1 VASDVTIRLTGIAT
15 GGCVGISTGGAG
27 SRVTRARVAVA
38 GTIIAALA
46 IIAGTAAVIGST
58 TTATSVALAVLT
70 TTATAIAINATAISV
85 ITTTTTALTAF
96 VAATATT
103 TLLAVLTAVATVVT
117 VVASAT
123 TAATTI
129 AAIITAIV
137 ATVVATVLTAV
148 ATLTATVRI
157 IATIATTTV
166 ATAAAVTTTTT
177 VIKAATSTTTAGVYI
192 NQHRHDGEEIRNNNV
207 PRLGG
212 PKYLPGVGVRGRT
225 RRAFSML
232 RVRPSMTSPRRP
244 SMAASA
250 ISEVTI
256 LTKPKPRDSPECG
269 SFMIWH
275 FSTSPYF
282 SKRRVI
288 SDSSRR
294 GWMPVTKRFE
304 PGL

>member
-1 VASDVTIRLTGIAT
+1 VAIDVTIRLTGIAT

-38 GTIIAALA
+38 GTIIAALT
-46 IIAGTAAVIGST
+46 IIAGTAAVIRST

-70 TTATAIAINATAISV
+70 TTATAIAINAAAISV
-85 ITTTTTALTAF
+85 IATTTTTTTALTAF

-117 VVASAT
+117 VVASAA
-123 TAATTI
+123 TAATI

-177 VIKAATSTTTAGVYI
+177 VIKAATTTTTTAGIYI

-232 RVRPSMTSPRRP
+232 RVRPSMTSPRKP

-294 GWMPVTKRFE
+294 G
-304 PGL
+304 